1 MKWIKTR
8 KRFLNEEAIGDVI
21 LPPQKAEIIKTWG
34 AKFLDM
40 EEVIPTEHIKQG
52 DWELSEEDKFKVL
65 DVLFGTDVKSAQD
78 QYKDLPSKFIEIVQ
92 LSLAYL
98 VDTDISRAN
107 EDISRA
113 KEVLGE
119 LDLSDIGI
127 DEMVAL
133 NYPVLRKL
141 SNETGKAE
149 MIQKDENGRPVMGED
164 GRPVK
169 VAKEIGDPIFEK
181 NFINLESFRQE
192 YNKYYDK
199 VERDFNSRSLQAI
212 INVVKQDINSEY
224 KTSYK
229 IFNRPIHLKISHN
242 TKDILNMSISKFYTS
257 CQHLYSGGYR
267 SQLLGNIFDPN
278 SIPAFLIVKT
288 PIYNGDTLL
297 SETLPIARSMIR
309 YLDGFSKN
317 DKPAFFFDR
326 TYPDRLREVMY
337 EIITKYSGM
346 ESTGTQRNTGSVQK
360 YVYAPDLPPQSAK
373 DIPIPYQDSLGIE
386 QKTYLG
392 VNTKRIST
400 SMTGFKDMI
409 ISKEA
414 RVEELIVDSPDVPEA
429 LFDLPLK
436 LNWIK
441 FKFIDIKKMPKMDKF
456 DCKSFAFDKCK
467 FTNADLANVV
477 AANPEMEKLQL
488 TSCDVEDLNLSG
500 LSINELQLVYTTS
513 QPLAEVLGDVK
524 VKKLVISGD
533 LLINKENEE
542 FVNSLRRSGL
552 SVQVVG
558 LDPRGKSKRR

>member
-8 KRFLNEEAIGDVI
+8 KKYLNEAKIGDVI
-21 LPPQKAEIIKTWG
+21 IPTQKSEVKKTWG
-34 AKFLDM
+34 EKFLDM

-52 DWELSEEDKFKVL
+52 DWELSEDDKFKVL

-78 QYKDLPSKFIEIVQ
+78 QYKDLPAKFIEIVQ
-92 LSLAYL
+92 LSLSYL
-98 VDTDISRAN
+98 ADTDISRAN
-107 EDISRA
+107 EDIKRA

-149 MIQKDENGRPVMGED
+149 MIQKDESGRPVIGED

-181 NFINLESFRQE
+181 NFINLESFRVE

-242 TKDILNMSISKFYTS
+242 PKDILNMSISKFYTS

-267 SQLLGNIFDPN
+267 SQLLGNVFDPN
-278 SIPAFLIVKT
+278 SIPAYLIVKT
-288 PIYNGDTLL
+288 PVFNGETLI
-297 SETLPIARSMIR
+297 SEQLPIARSMVR
-309 YLDGFSKN
+309 YLDGFSKT
-317 DKPAFFFDR
+317 DAPAFFFDR

-346 ESTGTQRNTGSVQK
+346 VSTGTQAKRGPVDK
-360 YVYAPDLPPQSAK
+360 YVYAPDLPAQSAK
-373 DIPIPYQDSLGIE
+373 DISTPYQDSLGIE
-386 QKTYLG
+386 QKTYVG
-392 VNTKRIST
+392 VNTKRLST
-400 SMTGFKDMI
+400 SMSGFKNMI
-409 ISKEA
+409 ISKQA

-429 LFDLPLK
+429 LFALPLK

-441 FKFIDIKKMPKMDKF
+441 FKFIDIKKMPKMEKF
-456 DCKSFAFDKCK
+456 DCKSFAFDKCR

-477 AANPEMEKLQL
+477 AANPEMQKLQL
-488 TSCDVEDLNLSG
+488 TSCEVEDLNLSG
-500 LSINELQLVYTTS
+500 LSVDELQLIYTTT
-513 QPLAEVLGDVK
+513 QPLSQVLGDVK

-533 LLINKENEE
+533 LLSDKENKD
-542 FVNSLRRSGL
+542 FVIGLKKSG
-552 SVQVVG
+552 VKVETVG
-558 LDPRGKSKRR
+558 LVI

>member
-8 KRFLNEEAIGDVI
+8 KKYLNEAKIGDVI
-21 LPPQKAEIIKTWG
+21 LPTQKSEVKKTWG
-34 AKFLDM
+34 EKFLDM

-52 DWELSEEDKFKVL
+52 DWELSEDDKFKVL

-78 QYKDLPSKFIEIVQ
+78 QYKDLPAKFIEIVQ
-92 LSLAYL
+92 LSLSYL
-98 VDTDISRAN
+98 ADTDISRSN
-107 EDISRA
+107 EDIKRA

-149 MIQKDENGRPVMGED
+149 MIQKDESGRPVIGED

-181 NFINLESFRQE
+181 NFINLESFRVE

-242 TKDILNMSISKFYTS
+242 PKDILNMSISKFYTS

-267 SQLLGNIFDPN
+267 SQLLGNVFDPN
-278 SIPAFLIVKT
+278 SIPAYLIVKT
-288 PIYNGDTLL
+288 PVFNGETLI
-297 SETLPIARSMIR
+297 SEQLPIARSMVR
-309 YLDGFSKN
+309 YLDGFSKT
-317 DKPAFFFDR
+317 DAPAFFFDR

-346 ESTGTQRNTGSVQK
+346 VSTGTQAKRGPVDK
-360 YVYAPDLPPQSAK
+360 YVYAPDLPAQSAK
-373 DIPIPYQDSLGIE
+373 DISTPYQDSLGIE
-386 QKTYLG
+386 QKTYVG
-392 VNTKRIST
+392 VNTKRLST
-400 SMTGFKDMI
+400 SMSGFKNMI
-409 ISKEA
+409 ISKQA

-429 LFDLPLK
+429 LFALPLK

-441 FKFIDIKKMPKMDKF
+441 FKFIDIKKMPKMEKF
-456 DCKSFAFDKCK
+456 DCKSFAFDKCR

-477 AANPEMEKLQL
+477 AANPEMQKLQL
-488 TSCDVEDLNLSG
+488 TSCEVEDLNLSG
-500 LSINELQLVYTTS
+500 LSVDELQLIYTTT
-513 QPLAEVLGDVK
+513 QPLSQVLGDVK

-533 LLINKENEE
+533 LLSDKENKD
-542 FVNSLRRSGL
+542 FVIGLKKSG
-552 SVQVVG
+552 VKVETVG
-558 LDPRGKSKRR
+558 LVI

>member
-8 KRFLNEEAIGDVI
+8 KKYLNEAKIGDVI
-21 LPPQKAEIIKTWG
+21 LPPQKAEIKKTWG
-34 AKFLDM
+34 EKFLDM

-52 DWELSEEDKFKVL
+52 DWELSEDDKFKVL

-78 QYKDLPSKFIEIVQ
+78 QYKDLPAKFIEIVQ
-92 LSLAYL
+92 LSLSYL
-98 VDTDISRAN
+98 ADTDLTRAN
-107 EDISRA
+107 EDIKRA

-149 MIQKDENGRPVMGED
+149 MIQKDEAGRPVMGED

-181 NFINLESFRQE
+181 NFISLESFRQE

-199 VERDFNSRSLQAI
+199 VERDFNSRPLQAI

-242 TKDILNMSISKFYTS
+242 PKDILNMSISKFYTS
-257 CQHLYSGGYR
+257 CQHLYTGGYR
-267 SQLLGNIFDPN
+267 TQLLGNVFDPN
-278 SIPAFLIVKT
+278 SIPAYLIVNT
-288 PIYNGDTLL
+288 PVFNGETLL
-297 SETLPIARSMIR
+297 SESLPIARSMVR
-309 YLDGFSKN
+309 YLDGFSKD

-346 ESTGTQRNTGSVQK
+346 ESSGTQRNTGTVQK
-360 YVYAPDLPPQSAK
+360 YVYSPDLPAQSVK
-373 DIPIPYQDSLGIE
+373 DVPSPYQDSLGIE
-386 QKTYLG
+386 QKVYVG
-392 VNTKRIST
+392 VNTKRLST
-400 SMTGFKDMI
+400 SMSGFKNMI
-409 ISKEA
+409 ISKHA

-429 LFDLPLK
+429 LFNLPLK

-456 DCKSFAFDKCK
+456 DCKSFAFDKCR

-488 TSCDVEDLNLSG
+488 TSCEVEDLNLSG
-500 LSINELQLVYTTS
+500 LSVDELQLIYTTT
-513 QPLAEVLGDVK
+513 QPLAKVLGDVK

-533 LLINKENEE
+533 LLSDKENKD
-542 FVNSLRRSGL
+542 FVIGLKKSG
-552 SVQVVG
+552 VKVETIG
-558 LDPRGKSKRR
+558 LVI